1 MLSLSLRNNNL
12 KRPQKGK
19 LRDKTYTF
27 NFSVFFIQNPRGYY
41 PAFPSRGVLGALVRE
56 TVKHQ
61 SIVNPHMK
69 WLKDGNALKMLYVVH

>member
-1 MLSLSLRNNNL
+1 MLSLSLGNNNL
-12 KRPQKGK
+12 KRPQKK
-19 LRDKTYTF
+19 RLRDRTYTF
-27 NFSVFFIQNPRGYY
+27 NFYVLFIQNPRGYY

-69 WLKDGNALKMLYVVH
+69 